1 MKISIILSILLL
13 SALFTS
19 CRLSTRAEVFVS
31 EINSKGGLYHDTI
44 NLVKDPT
51 KVNNQ
56 IVVWDSI
63 DSKFYVVK
71 LYGNRHLFAADED
84 AYAYYLAN
92 RQEVVPAGHGYY
104 SGQDGRL
111 YEVTENSSKDLEKA
125 QALVEGVQIE
135 RMTEQAVSEFGLSQ
149 ERGHAVANV
158 LFQFGRIQRN
168 RSLTPD
174 DLKNLGQELVGSD
187 LQDFEA
193 ALTARA
199 EGDASSFDSLINKAA
214 EFNHVSPEQM
224 QAIVETMIK

>member
-1 MKISIILSILLL
+1 MKMSMLVFALLF
-13 SALFTS
+13 SALFVS
-19 CRLSTRAEVFVS
+19 CRLSTRAELFVS

-44 NLVKDPT
+44 SLVKDPT

-104 SGQDGRL
+104 SGSDGKL
-111 YEVTENSSKDLEKA
+111 YEVTENTSKDLEKA
-125 QALVEGVQIE
+125 QALIDGVQIN
-135 RMTEQAVSEFGLSQ
+135 RMAEQVVAEFGLSE
-149 ERGHAVANV
+149 ERGQTVANV

-168 RSLTPD
+168 RSLTQD
-174 DLKNLGQELVGSD
+174 DLKNLGKELVGSD
-187 LQDFEA
+187 LHEFES
-193 ALTARA
+193 ALSARA
-199 EGDASSFDSLINKAA
+199 QGDSASFDSLINKAA

-224 QAIVETMIK
+224 QAIVETLVK

>member
-1 MKISIILSILLL
+1 MKISVVLSILLL

-19 CRLSTRAEVFVS
+19 CRLSTKAELFVN
-31 EINSKGGLYHDTI
+31 EINSKGGLYGETI

-84 AYAYYLAN
+84 AYAYYMEN

-104 SGQDGRL
+104 SGADGKL
-111 YEVTENSSKDLEKA
+111 YEVTENASKDLEKA
-125 QALVEGVQIE
+125 QALIDGVQIN
-135 RMTEQAVSEFGLSQ
+135 RMAEQAVAEFGLSE

-168 RSLTPD
+168 RSLTEN
-174 DLKNLGQELVGSD
+174 DLRNLGQELVGSD
-187 LQDFEA
+187 LHEFEA
-193 ALTARA
+193 ALLARA

-214 EFNHVSPEQM
+214 AFNKVTPEQM
-224 QAIVETMIK
+224 QAIVETLVK